1 MRKIIFRGKR
11 MHTGE
16 WIKGGLFFV
25 KGCTNPFIKP
35 SDNKEGPFEVDPET
49 VGQYIGLIDAK
60 GNPIF
65 EGDIVRDSYY
75 VGLHPVTEPQFN
87 ALVQYGAMNCSCCD
101 GVYGWE
107 FANGDIRAALN
118 CVVIGN
124 IHDNPELFD
133 FTEWR
138 VLQ

>member
-65 EGDIVRDSYY
+65 EGDIVRSIRHA
-75 VGLHPVTEPQFN
+75 GLRPDKDTRLN
-87 ALVQYGAMNCSCCD
+87 ALVQYGAMNCTCCN

-107 FANGDIRAALN
+107 FSNGDIRASIAY
-118 CVVIGN
+118 VVIGN
-124 IHDNPELFD
+124 KHDNPELFD
-133 FTEWR
+133 FDEWR
-138 VLQ
+138 VLR